1 MPASAGV
8 VSFLVVG
15 VLLVFVVCG
24 AVEVAS
30 LYAFVAFLPAVLE
43 GGLDGCV
50 GVVDV
55 EPFGVHVGAG
65 VVAVCGDVSGV
76 PVFPEFEAGVA
87 ADGVAA
93 DYPDVFFDGFG
104 DDSCGGVCVGF
115 DARWCSFA
123 RFLCS

>member
-24 AVEVAS
+24 SVGVAS
-30 LYAFVAFLPAVLE
+30 LDAFVAFLPAVLE
-43 GGLDGCV
+43 CGLDGGV

-55 EPFGVHVGAG
+55 EPFVVHVAG

-76 PVFPEFEAGVA
+76 PVFPEFEAVIA
-87 ADGVAA
+87 ADGGAV
-93 DYPDVFFDGFG
+93 DFPDV
-104 DDSCGGVCVGF
+104 VL
-115 DARWCSFA
+115 RWFW
-123 RFLCS
+123 

>member
-30 LYAFVAFLPAVLE
+30 LDAFVAFLPAVLE
-43 GGLDGCV
+43 CGLDGGV

-55 EPFGVHVGAG
+55 EPFVVHIGAG
-65 VVAVCGDVSGV
+65 VVAVCCDVSGV
-76 PVFPEFEAGVA
+76 LVFPEFEAVVA

-93 DYPDVFFDGFG
+93 DSQTCSSMVL
-104 DDSCGGVCVGF
+104 VMIRVVG
-115 DARWCSFA
+115 SV
-123 RFLCS
+123 

>member
-30 LYAFVAFLPAVLE
+30 LDAFVAFLSAVLE
-43 GGLDGCV
+43 CGLDGGV

-55 EPFGVHVGAG
+55 EPFVVHVAG
-65 VVAVCGDVSGV
+65 VVAVCCDVSGV
-76 PVFPEFEAGVA
+76 LVFPEFEAVVA
-87 ADGVAA
+87 SDGVAV
-93 DYPDVFFDGFG
+93 DFPDVFFDGFG

>member
-1 MPASAGV
+1 MV
-8 VSFLVVG
+8 VSYGWLFFLV
-15 VLLVFVVCG
+15 VLLVFVVPG

-76 PVFPEFEAGVA
+76 PVFSEFEAGVA
-87 ADGVAA
+87 ADGVAV
-93 DYPDVFFDGFG
+93 DFPDVFFDGF
-104 DDSCGGVCVGF
+104 DDACGVRVGF
-115 DARWCSFA
+115 DAHACSFA
-123 RFLCS
+123 RFLRS